1 MLRHTMIETIGAEY
15 LTSNIE
21 AGEYSYVQ
29 AAGNRTLLESKVGH
43 PITHFKLDLRFES
56 EDIVILIETKQ
67 VFVDSDEAQLQEYLE
82 EEKALNPTK
91 KTICILANTTNDK
104 IRVWKSYIDSEHL
117 LSNEQVLDKMEH
129 YAHLFRISK
138 SNDRETVL
146 KNTYLQLTG
155 KNLR

>member
-56 EDIVILIETKQ
+56 EDIVILIETKSSQ
-67 VFVDSDEAQLQEYLE
+67 
-82 EEKALNPTK
+82 
-91 KTICILANTTNDK
+91 
-104 IRVWKSYIDSEHL
+104 
-117 LSNEQVLDKMEH
+117 SNEKD
-129 YAHLFRISK
+129 HLHSGQYHQR
-138 SNDRETVL
+138 
-146 KNTYLQLTG
+146 
-155 KNLR
+155 

>member
-56 EDIVILIETKQ
+56 
-67 VFVDSDEAQLQEYLE
+67 
-82 EEKALNPTK
+82 
-91 KTICILANTTNDK
+91 
-104 IRVWKSYIDSEHL
+104 
-117 LSNEQVLDKMEH
+117 
-129 YAHLFRISK
+129 
-138 SNDRETVL
+138 
-146 KNTYLQLTG
+146 
-155 KNLR
+155 

>member
-91 KTICILANTTNDK
+91 KTSAFWPIPPT
-104 IRVWKSYIDSEHL
+104 IRFASGNPTLIPSTCFPMNK
-117 LSNEQVLDKMEH
+117 
-129 YAHLFRISK
+129 F
-138 SNDRETVL
+138 
-146 KNTYLQLTG
+146 
-155 KNLR
+155 